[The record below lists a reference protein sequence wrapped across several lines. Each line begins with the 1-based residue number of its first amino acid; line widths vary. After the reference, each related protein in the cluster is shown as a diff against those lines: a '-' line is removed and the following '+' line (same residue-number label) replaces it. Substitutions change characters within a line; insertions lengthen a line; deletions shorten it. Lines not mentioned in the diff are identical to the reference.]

1 MNSLRQRTLWR
12 VMLLMLIGTGLLTL
26 YNYHDSSHEIAEVY
40 DAHLAQNARL
50 LQGVMSLPLG
60 DAESHVLYSAF
71 DNALSQAGKHKIGH
85 PYENKLA
92 FQVWRESGE
101 ILVHTPSAPTFTA
114 PLRKPGFAN
123 YKVEGHQWRGFLL
136 PVPEQKLLIWV
147 GERNDVRDDLVSR
160 IVRHTLLPFLI
171 GSLALVLLVWLAIG
185 WGLQPLQNMARVIRA
200 RHAESL
206 EPLQLV
212 PLPKELEPMQAALN
226 RLLGQI
232 DSLLRREHRFIADAA
247 HEMRT
252 PLAILR
258 LHAQNALQARSDEER
273 QAALDFL
280 IGGVDRLSRVVNQLL
295 TLARIEP
302 QLSQRQW
309 KPVDLAGVATD
320 TLAELTPW
328 ILGQGQEPSLEI
340 AEDDYRLESDANALG
355 IALQNL
361 VTNAVKHSPPGGQVR
376 VGLRRD
382 GEHFELSV
390 EDDGPGIAEDKLER
404 VFQRFYS
411 EGRQD
416 GAGLGLSIVAMI
428 VQRLGGTVALRNRE
442 GGGLCATLRLPRRH
456 DAADEPLAPPL

>member
-12 VMLLMLIGTGLLTL
+12 VMLLLLTGTGLLTL

-50 LQGVMSLPLG
+50 LQGVMSLPL
-60 DAESHVLYSAF
+60 DDVESHALYNAF
-71 DNALSQAGKHKIGH
+71 NDALSQAGKHKVGH

-92 FQVWRESGE
+92 FQVWRETGE

-114 PLRKPGFAN
+114 PLRKPGFAD
-123 YKVEGHQWRGFLL
+123 YKVDGRQWRGFLL

-147 GERNDVRDDLVSR
+147 GERTDVRDDLVSR

-212 PLPKELEPMQAALN
+212 PLPRELEPMQAALN

-232 DSLLRREHRFIADAA
+232 DTLLRREHRFIADAA

-258 LHAQNALQARSDEER
+258 LHAQNALQARNDEER
-273 QAALDFL
+273 KAALDFL
-280 IGGVDRLSRVVNQLL
+280 IGGVDRLGRVVNQLL
-295 TLARIEP
+295 TMARIEP
-302 QLSQRQW
+302 QLAQRQW
-309 KPVDLAGVATD
+309 KPVDLASVATD

-328 ILGQGQEPSLEI
+328 ILGQGQEPALEI
-340 AEDDYRLESDANALG
+340 AEGDYRLDSDAGALS

-361 VTNAVKHSPPGGQVR
+361 VTNAVKHSPPGGLVR
-376 VGLRRD
+376 VSLRRN
-382 GEHFELSV
+382 GEQFELQV
-390 EDDGPGIAEDKLER
+390 EDEGPGIDEDKLEL
-404 VFQRFYS
+404 VFQRFFS

-428 VQRLGGTVALRNRE
+428 VQRLGGTTQLQNRD
-442 GGGLCATLRLPRRH
+442 GGGLRAILRLPAH
-456 DAADEPLAPPL
+456 PAPASPAA